1 MGHPKE
7 TFLWSTCLELFLTR
21 SSLFKFAI
29 ACYCLFYFLQMTES
43 QNVLTYKFTINQLLQ
58 KITSVIISGKTVL
71 DYKAGQVVLQNWAGN
86 TK

>member
-1 MGHPKE
+1 
-7 TFLWSTCLELFLTR
+7 
-21 SSLFKFAI
+21 
-29 ACYCLFYFLQMTES
+29 MTES